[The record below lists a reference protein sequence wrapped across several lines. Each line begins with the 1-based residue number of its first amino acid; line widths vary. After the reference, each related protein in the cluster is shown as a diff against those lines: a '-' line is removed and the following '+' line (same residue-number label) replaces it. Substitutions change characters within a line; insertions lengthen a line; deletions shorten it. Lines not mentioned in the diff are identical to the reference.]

1 MSKWRKMYMVL
12 TFGGHITSVLGLKH
26 VHLLILVISLRVMI
40 FFMCR
45 GRIGIYFVF
54 HVKFRVFKGLLVV
67 ICVISWVLPLVEQ
80 ESMAIST
87 FVIFIFWL
95 IEIEY
100 FGYWRHVFPCFILL
114 SFPFFLWLSSSVTV
128 HVHCSLPSVRLL
140 SSLQLFTSL

>member
-1 MSKWRKMYMVL
+1 MGL

-26 VHLLILVISLRVMI
+26 VHLLILVISLRVRI

-87 FVIFIFWL
+87 FVIFIF
-95 IEIEY
+95 
-100 FGYWRHVFPCFILL
+100 
-114 SFPFFLWLSSSVTV
+114 
-128 HVHCSLPSVRLL
+128 
-140 SSLQLFTSL
+140 

>member
-1 MSKWRKMYMVL
+1 MVL
-12 TFGGHITSVLGLKH
+12 TFGGHIISVLGLKH
-26 VHLLILVISLRVMI
+26 VHLLILVISLRVRI

-87 FVIFIFWL
+87 FVIFIF
-95 IEIEY
+95 
-100 FGYWRHVFPCFILL
+100 
-114 SFPFFLWLSSSVTV
+114 
-128 HVHCSLPSVRLL
+128 
-140 SSLQLFTSL
+140 